1 MFTFF
6 ALLVSVAVFYLG
18 VSEVI
23 SECILASR
31 EADEEHKANKLH
43 TCIDPRDN
51 NI

>member
-1 MFTFF
+1 MFTFL

-23 SECILASR
+23 SELILANK
-31 EADEEHKANKLH
+31 EADKEHKQRKIRS
-43 TCIDPRDN
+43 CIDPRDN